1 MAPGVVYDAYTT
13 IGILPNAEGCTGMQ
27 GMALDGQYL
36 YSVKVNSGYT
46 AGVIYRTDRATGE
59 SVLLKNLDSETDS
72 VVTDQVSHAN
82 SMCLVNVD
90 GVAYLY
96 IATMEATDRGLVCLR
111 LEEDGY
117 TFVGS
122 YGLML
127 NGKLTSASAAY
138 LYAREDSRLTFL
150 FKRGANFYTG
160 TFDTAQPT
168 GSVELTAAF
177 KLNVKAVRFGTEVC
191 DLSSWSYQAFDYH
204 DGYLFVVLWDN
215 ATSVTSAVAVFDI
228 QKATGTIT
236 PNPMLSI
243 RLTDAGYSL
252 FEMEACGL
260 CPDTGRLYFNT
271 NRNNN
276 ADGVHFVNEYIFT
289 KE

>member
-1 MAPGVVYDAYTT
+1 MVYDAYTT
-13 IGILPNAEGCTGMQ
+13 IDVLPNAEGCTGMQ

-36 YSVKVNSGYT
+36 YSVKVNADYT
-46 AGVIYRTDRATGE
+46 AGVIYRTDRATGK

-72 VVTDQVSHAN
+72 VVTDKVSHAN

-96 IATMEATDRGLVCLR
+96 IATMEASDRGLVCLR

-127 NGKLTSASAAY
+127 SGKLTSASAAY
-138 LYAREDSRLTFL
+138 LYGQEGTLLTFL

-160 TFDTAQPT
+160 TFDMAQPA
-168 GSVELTAAF
+168 GQVELTPAF
-177 KLNVKAVRFGTEVC
+177 KLNVKAVRFGTQVC

-204 DGYLFVVLWDN
+204 EGYLFVVLWDN

-236 PNPMLSI
+236 PDPMLSF
-243 RLTDAGYSL
+243 RLTDAEYSL
-252 FEMEACGL
+252 FEIEACAL

-271 NRNNN
+271 NRSNNK
-276 ADGVHFVNEYIFT
+276 DGIHYVNEYIFS